1 MNTNKYLAYTS
12 LCQTNTELWK
22 NFNIDRAIVVD
33 DIEYNIPDQ
42 KVRYIYTESPD
53 DKKQMKY
60 LQEEI
65 ERCNEQLNKQKSWKN
80 VIFKIVERHYGK
92 IYRN

>member
-1 MNTNKYLAYTS
+1 M
-12 LCQTNTELWK
+12 
-22 NFNIDRAIVVD
+22 D

-65 ERCNEQLNKQKSWKN
+65 EKCNEQLKEIKTKSRIVQEVSNVHKQKSWKN
-80 VIFKIVERHYGK
+80 VIFKIVERHYGRYTEIK
-92 IYRN
+92 IQVP